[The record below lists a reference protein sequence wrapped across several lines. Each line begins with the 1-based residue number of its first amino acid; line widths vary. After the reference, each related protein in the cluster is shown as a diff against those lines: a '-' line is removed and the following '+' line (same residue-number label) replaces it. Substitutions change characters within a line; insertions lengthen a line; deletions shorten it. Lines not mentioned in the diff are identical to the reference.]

1 MDEQRVTQSQ
11 ETEDEQLFEVGLR
24 PQTLADFV
32 GQKQAT
38 DNLDIFLKAAA
49 ARGEALEHV
58 LLYGNPGLGKTTLA
72 NIIAKEMG
80 GSLITTSGPSLERVG
95 DLAAILSNLQHGDV
109 LFIDEIHRL
118 SRTIEEALY
127 PAMED
132 YALDIVLG
140 KGPAARVLRM
150 PLARFTL
157 IGATTKIS
165 SISGPLRDRFGH
177 IFHLQFYENDEIET
191 ILQRSARI
199 LGVSILPEA
208 ANTISSRARRTPRVA
223 NRLLRRVRD
232 FAQVEGN
239 GTIDHNCAT
248 GALDRLAVD
257 TVGLEHADRRLLNT
271 LIEKFDGGPVGL
283 STLAAA
289 TAEEVATI
297 EEVYE
302 PFLLQIGFLERTPRG
317 RCATTRAYQHLG
329 FPPPATNA
337 TLV

>member
-1 MDEQRVTQSQ
+1 MDENRLTTPQ

-24 PQTLADFV
+24 PQTLTDFV

-177 IFHLQFYENDEIET
+177 IFHLQFYEDQEIET

-199 LGVSILPEA
+199 LGVSIIPDATA
-208 ANTISSRARRTPRVA
+208 AISSRARRTPRVA

-257 TVGLEHADRRLLNT
+257 HVGLEHADRRLLNT
-271 LIEKFDGGPVGL
+271 LIEKFNGGPVGL

-317 RCATTRAYQHLG
+317 RCATAHAYKHLG
-329 FPPPATNA
+329 FPPPQTNA

>member
-1 MDEQRVTQSQ
+1 MDEQRITQAT
-11 ETEDEQLFEVGLR
+11 EGEDEQLFEVGLR
-24 PQTLADFV
+24 PQTLSDFV

-38 DNLDIFLKAAA
+38 ENLDIFLKAASE
-49 ARGEALEHV
+49 RGEALEHV

-157 IGATTKIS
+157 IGATTKVS

-177 IFHLQFYENDEIET
+177 IFHLQFYEDHEIEH
-191 ILQRSARI
+191 ILNRSARI
-199 LGVSILPEA
+199 LGVSLQADA
-208 ANTISSRARRTPRVA
+208 AGAISSRSRRTPRVA
-223 NRLLRRVRD
+223 NRLLRRIRD

-239 GTIDHNCAT
+239 GIIDHHCAT
-248 GALDRLAVD
+248 GALDRLSVD
-257 TVGLEHADRRLLNT
+257 TVGLQHADRRLLQT
-271 LIEKFDGGPVGL
+271 VIEKFDGGPVGL

-289 TAEEVATI
+289 TAEEISTI

-302 PFLLQIGFLERTPRG
+302 PFLLQIGFLQRTPRG
-317 RCATTRAYQHLG
+317 RCATPGAYKHLG
-329 FPPPATNA
+329 FPPPPANA